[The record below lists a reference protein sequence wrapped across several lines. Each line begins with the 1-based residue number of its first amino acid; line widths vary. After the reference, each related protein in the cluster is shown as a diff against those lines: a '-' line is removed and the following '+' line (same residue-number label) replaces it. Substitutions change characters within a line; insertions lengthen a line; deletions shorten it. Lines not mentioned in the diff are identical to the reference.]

1 MGAGHAHALYVH
13 EHTVLHR
20 LAPEV
25 KVGAA
30 FLFVLGVALT
40 PRRAVWAFAVDL
52 GVLAMVAHAARLR
65 TRFILA
71 RATVILPFLLLAL
84 MVPFVASGP
93 RVQVLGL
100 SVSEEGLWGAWNI
113 FAKASLGVTT
123 SIILAG
129 TTEIAEILRGLS
141 RLKVPAAFTAIAGFM
156 VRYLEVIAG
165 ELRRM
170 RVAMTARGYDP
181 RWLWQAKPIATSA
194 GALFIRSY
202 ERGERVHSAMAAR
215 GYDGVMPDL
224 GHRRA
229 DMGDWLKAALV
240 PAVAMAGALV
250 GVLMLT

>member
-13 EHTVLHR
+13 EHTALHK

-25 KVGAA
+25 KVAAA
-30 FLFVLGVALT
+30 FVFVIAVALT
-40 PRRAVWAFAVDL
+40 HRRAVWVFVVDL
-52 GVLAMVAHAARLR
+52 AVLAILARLARLR
-65 TRFILA
+65 LRFVLA
-71 RATVILPFLLLAL
+71 RATVILPFLLLAV
-84 MVPFVASGP
+84 MIPFVASGP
-93 RVQVLGL
+93 RVDVMGL

-141 RLKVPAAFTAIAGFM
+141 RLRVPAAFTAIAGFM

-170 RVAMTARGYDP
+170 RIAMTARGYDP
-181 RWLWQAKPIATSA
+181 RWLWQAKPIAASA

-202 ERGERVHSAMAAR
+202 ERGERVHGAMAAR
-215 GYDGVMPDL
+215 GYSGVMPDL

-229 DMGDWLKAALV
+229 DGADWLRAALV
-240 PAVAMAGALV
+240 PAVAIAGALV
-250 GVLMLT
+250 GAMVVA

>member
-13 EHTVLHR
+13 EHSPVHR
-20 LAPEV
+20 LTPEV
-25 KVGAA
+25 KVAAA

-52 GVLAMVAHAARLR
+52 GVLALVARLARLR
-65 TRFILA
+65 LRFILA
-71 RATVILPFLLLAL
+71 RATVIVPFLLLAV
-84 MVPFVASGP
+84 MIPFVASGA
-93 RVQVLGL
+93 RVEVLGL
-100 SVSEEGLWGAWNI
+100 SVSEEGLWGAWNV

-129 TTEIAEILRGLS
+129 TTEIADLLRGLS
-141 RLKVPAAFTAIAGFM
+141 RLRFPAAFTAIAGFM

-181 RWLWQAKPIATSA
+181 RWLWQAKPIAASA

-229 DMGDWLKAALV
+229 GAAEWLEAALV
-240 PAVAMAGALV
+240 PTVALLGALV
-250 GVLMLT
+250 GALVVA

>member
-13 EHTVLHR
+13 EHTALHR

-25 KVGAA
+25 KVAAA

-40 PRRAVWAFAVDL
+40 PRRAIWAFAVDL
-52 GVLAMVAHAARLR
+52 GVLVLVVYLARLR
-65 TRFILA
+65 PRFVLA
-71 RATVILPFLLLAL
+71 RATVIVPFLLLAL
-84 MVPFVASGP
+84 TVPFVASGP
-93 RVQVLGL
+93 RVEVLGL
-100 SVSEEGLWGAWNI
+100 SVSKEGLWGAWNI

-129 TTEIAEILRGLS
+129 TTEISEILRGLS
-141 RLKVPAAFTAIAGFM
+141 RLRVPVAFTAIAGFM

-181 RWLWQAKPIATSA
+181 RWLWQVRPIAASA

-202 ERGERVHSAMAAR
+202 ERGERVHGAMAAR
-215 GYDGVMPDL
+215 GYNGVMPDL

-229 DMGDWLKAALV
+229 GPAEWLKAAPV
-240 PAVAMAGALV
+240 PVVALAGALV
-250 GVLMLT
+250 GALVLA